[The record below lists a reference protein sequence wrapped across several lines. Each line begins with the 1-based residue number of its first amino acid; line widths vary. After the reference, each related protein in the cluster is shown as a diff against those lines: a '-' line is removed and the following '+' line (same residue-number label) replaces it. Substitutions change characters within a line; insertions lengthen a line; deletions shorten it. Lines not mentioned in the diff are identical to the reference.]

1 MKMVFR
7 DREGR
12 CYHIQVKLGEIN
24 PNILVPGSPERVE
37 KIAEKLKD
45 TETIAHHRGIL
56 VVNGKYKGMPVT
68 TVNSGIGP
76 ASASIVCREVIES
89 IDFEGQKEAKLVRVG
104 TAGSMQPYVKVG
116 DIVISKGCIRDEDT
130 TRKIVGPEYP
140 AICDPVV
147 TLALASAA
155 KDQGYM
161 LGENLHLAVH
171 HVKSELYAIE
181 NSALS
186 AIPQTIEEKM
196 KSYERMGALC
206 TAMEASAFLILADW
220 YNSEWRKQRMQ
231 QRIRVGCVLLV
242 VSSHKE
248 WREKI
253 EFEKPSQEDLIKIG
267 LEGLH
272 IANNLEKY
280 KDLLFE
286 TIKYL

>member
-1 MKMVFR
+1 MVFR

-37 KIAEKLKD
+37 KIAEKLKNA
-45 TETIAHHRGIL
+45 EKIAQHRGIL
-56 VVNGKYKGMPVT
+56 VINGKYRGMPVT
-68 TVNSGIGP
+68 AINSGIGP
-76 ASASIVCREVIES
+76 ASASIVCREAIES
-89 IDFEGQKEAKLVRVG
+89 IDFERQKEAKLVRVG
-104 TAGSMQPYVKVG
+104 TAGSMQPYVNVG

-130 TRKIVGPEYP
+130 TRKIVGSEYP
-140 AICDPVV
+140 AICDPMI

-161 LGENLHLAVH
+161 LGENLHLGMH
-171 HVKSELYAIE
+171 HVKSELYAVE
-181 NSALS
+181 NHSLS
-186 AIPQTIEEKM
+186 AIPKTIEERM
-196 KSYERMGALC
+196 RSYERMGALC

-220 YNSEWRKQRMQ
+220 YNSEWRKQKLQ

-248 WREKI
+248 WGEKV

-267 LEGLH
+267 LEGLY

-280 KDLLFE
+280 KDSLFE
-286 TIKYL
+286 AVKCL